1 VSDGHRFAAV
11 GSIRRCIPAFRDAG
25 GDVARV
31 PIGRFPVVGETDETA
46 RQAAWPA
53 AERLTAGYR
62 RGGYQLRRGILTEGE
77 HDTERWLNEVAI
89 VGSPETVAER
99 IAATRSS
106 VSGASSWSRAFS
118 ATSRKNMFSERS
130 NSSPKRSGHDWNT
143 APAGFHKE

>member
-1 VSDGHRFAAV
+1 VTGTALQQSV
-11 GSIRRCIPAFRDAG
+11 GSIRRCITAFGGAG

-31 PIGRFPVVGETDETA
+31 PIGRFPVAGETDETA

-62 RGGYQLRRGILTEGE
+62 RGGDQLRRGILTEGE

-89 VGSPETVAER
+89 VGSPETVSER
-99 IAATRSS
+99 VAAMRSS

-118 ATSRKNMFSERS
+118 ATSRKNMVLRTLELFAQEVRPRLEPGTSRVS
-130 NSSPKRSGHDWNT
+130 
-143 APAGFHKE
+143 